1 MRAVLGNT
9 TNDAVNRAG
18 IFAKE
23 EKLQMNSFIKGMS
36 IGIVAGTAMAMMI
49 SPPDKKKIM
58 RSGAGRAIKAV
69 GDIVETITDAM
80 G

>member
-1 MRAVLGNT
+1 
-9 TNDAVNRAG
+9 
-18 IFAKE
+18 
-23 EKLQMNSFIKGMS
+23 MNSFIKGMS